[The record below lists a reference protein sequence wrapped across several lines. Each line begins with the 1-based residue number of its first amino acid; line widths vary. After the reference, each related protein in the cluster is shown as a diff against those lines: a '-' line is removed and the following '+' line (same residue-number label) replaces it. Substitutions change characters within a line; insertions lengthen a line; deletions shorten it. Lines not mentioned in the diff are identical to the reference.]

1 MNTNLKLSN
10 RPEHIVQKLFEQQ
23 VIQNPDSV

>member
-10 RPEHIVQKLFEQQ
+10 RPEHTVQKLFEQQ
-23 VIQNPDSV
+23 V

>member
-10 RPEHIVQKLFEQQ
+10 RPEHTVQKLFEQQ
-23 VIQNPDSV
+23 VI